1 MFKKFRHSCFWI
13 LSCLFMVTCGESST
27 QKITIATSANM
38 QFVMQEL
45 VEDFGLRTD
54 IECDLII
61 GSSGK
66 LTAQI
71 VEGAPYNIFVAANM
85 KYPEYVHNQGL
96 TTGPPEI
103 YAYGK
108 LVLWTA
114 EASLDPSLE
123 MLLEESTDKI
133 ALANPQTAPYG
144 EAAIEI
150 LKKNGL
156 LDSIQDKLVYGES
169 VAQTNQFIVTGA
181 ADVGFT
187 ALSVVRSEF
196 MRNEGNW
203 ILMDEDD
210 YNPIAQGVVLIN
222 SNKDANR
229 LANEFY
235 EYLFSNEA
243 DEILED
249 FGYSRNE

>member
-1 MFKKFRHSCFWI
+1 MFKNWWISLLYLIVIAIFHSCTER
-13 LSCLFMVTCGESST
+13 SD
-27 QKITIATSANM
+27 QKIIIATSANM

-45 VEDFGLRTD
+45 VEDFRLRTD

-71 VEGAPYNIFVAANM
+71 VEGAPYDVLVAANM
-85 KYPEYVHNQGL
+85 KYPEYIYDQGL
-96 TTGPPEI
+96 TVNPPEI

-114 EASLDPSLE
+114 DPSLVPNLE
-123 MLLEESTDKI
+123 LLLHESTAKI

-144 EAAIEI
+144 EAAIEV

-156 LDSIQDKLVYGES
+156 LDTLQEKLVYGES
-169 VAQTNQFIVTGA
+169 VAQTNQFIITGA

-187 ALSVVRSEF
+187 ALSVVKSEL
-196 MRNEGNW
+196 MRNKGDW
-203 ILMDEDD
+203 FLIDEDD
-210 YNPIAQGVVLIN
+210 YQPIAQGVVLIN
-222 SNKDANR
+222 SNKDTHRHAKN
-229 LANEFY
+229 FY
-235 EYLFSNEA
+235 QYLFSVEA
-243 DEILED
+243 GEILED